1 MSDNNKLPKRI
12 SIPLIATIV
21 FVALGLL
28 SGFIGDKLLLFTII
42 FLLLGICCLLW
53 VRKQLFKFQQQ
64 YSDVVSEKEKWDE
77 YYRSNGY
84 QELDENRAKI
94 AQEKADSDHQISEAI
109 DKANVMLGEMEERV
123 NNLQQK
129 ISLYS
134 AEAAEKETL
143 LQKLTEDC
151 QKKEK
156 TLETAKNKA
165 KKAKI
170 SLDAMQHFLDNWANI
185 EILPD
190 ACKIPDD
197 FTEAIEELEPLAVVE
212 LKAMGIKELR
222 SAYNDLKRRMESLF
236 LEYENR
242 YTTKAFKSLYAFAV
256 IYMRLEL
263 QAILL
268 RLRYDKLDEANTKIH
283 DMVCRIQQM
292 CAAGNQSILPTI
304 TKFIGQAEQLFL
316 EAAKIEHMYYIRKE
330 QQRQEQAEIR
340 QRIKEEKEEAKRLA
354 AEQKKIADE
363 EAKYLQEL
371 ERLKASLA
379 DASEEN
385 SAEIQQQIDKVS
397 ANLGEVSLKKDEIAK
412 LQKGK
417 AGTVYIISNLGS
429 FGDDVFKVGMTRR
442 FDPQERIDELGSASV
457 PFEFDVH
464 CFIFSED
471 AVALET
477 ALHNRLNACR
487 VNKINLR
494 KEFFR
499 LNIDD
504 IEQLVQEIDPTAEF
518 NKTMLAEEYRASL
531 DGELIPELQGDVEDD
546 EESLEEEDNN

>member
-1 MSDNNKLPKRI
+1 MTTEVNKLPKRI
-12 SIPLIATIV
+12 SVPLVISIV
-21 FVALGLL
+21 FISLGGIF
-28 SGFIGDKLLLFTII
+28 SCIGTDVLLLTLF
-42 FLLLGICCLLW
+42 FLLLGIGGLFW
-53 VRKQLFKFQQQ
+53 VRKQLLSAQRLFN
-64 YSDVVSEKEKWDE
+64 DVLAEKVKLED
-77 YYRSNGY
+77 YYQTNGY
-84 QELDENRAKI
+84 QELDANRAKI
-94 AQEKADSDHQISEAI
+94 AQEKEDSDRQINEAI
-109 DKANVMLGEMEERV
+109 EKANVMLEEMENKV
-123 NNLQQK
+123 NTLQQSITK
-129 ISLYS
+129 YS
-134 AEAAEKETL
+134 AEADVKELL

-151 QKKEK
+151 QKREK
-156 TLETAKNKA
+156 AIETAKNKA

-185 EILPD
+185 EIVPD

-197 FTEAIEELEPLAVVE
+197 FTEAINELGPLAVVE
-212 LKAMGIKELR
+212 LKAMGIKDLR
-222 SAYNDLKRRMESLF
+222 TAYNDLKRKMESLF

-242 YTTKAFKSLYAFAV
+242 YTTKAFKSLYAFTV

-268 RLRYDKLDEANTKIH
+268 QLRFDKLDDANTKIH
-283 DMVCRIQQM
+283 DMVCRVQQL
-292 CAAGNQSILPTI
+292 CASGNQSILPTI

-340 QRIKEEKEEAKRLA
+340 QRMKEEKEEAKRLA

-371 ERLKASLA
+371 ERLKASLSE
-379 DASEEN
+379 ASEE
-385 SAEIQQQIDKVS
+385 SAVEIQQQIDKVS
-397 ANLGEVSLKKDEIAK
+397 ANLNEVSLKKDEITK

-464 CFIFSED
+464 SFIFSED

-477 ALHNRLNACR
+477 ALHNRLNSCR

-531 DGELIPELQGDVEDD
+531 DGELIPELQDTIEDD
-546 EESLEEEDNN
+546 EESLDEVEE